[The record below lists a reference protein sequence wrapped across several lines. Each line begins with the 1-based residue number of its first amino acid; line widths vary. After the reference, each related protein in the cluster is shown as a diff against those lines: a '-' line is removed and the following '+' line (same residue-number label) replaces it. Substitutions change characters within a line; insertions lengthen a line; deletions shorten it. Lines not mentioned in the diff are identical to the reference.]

1 MIWYNELSKR
11 KVMNLKR
18 KCLIICAVCAF
29 LCSCSLLPETSSRSE
44 VTAAP
49 EQTTVSATETTATTT
64 TAETTTTAVEV
75 DDDNW
80 FSDEDIF
87 VDPTEVTGGHEIIG
101 EVDGNS
107 YAKFTGTFTV
117 GGKPSPL
124 ADVIIQ
130 RENYTYTGSAVEA
143 QYYLPYNRLYDLGAT
158 YIYKDGSVINFGYNG
173 YDISITDGELVV
185 HDTQT
190 DTKDFGLC
198 GNIELDGVFYVGFQ
212 NLVPL
217 FGGRVK
223 QYSDPDCPEILWSN
237 FEL

>member
-1 MIWYNELSKR
+1 
-11 KVMNLKR
+11 MNLKR

-64 TAETTTTAVEV
+64 TAETTTTTAVEV